1 MTAEGEDHQFLRS
14 CERLMTMAASVVV
27 LAAYSNCG
35 RWRRT
40 AAALCTVGTS
50 GHRRFANHTHGTG
63 KQRANL
69 MET

>member
-1 MTAEGEDHQFLRS
+1 MAAEGEDCQFLRS
-14 CERLMTMAASVVV
+14 CDGLMTMAASVVV

-40 AAALCTVGTS
+40 AAALCSVGTS
-50 GHRRFANHTHGTG
+50 GHRRLANHTHGTG

>member
-1 MTAEGEDHQFLRS
+1 MAAEGEDRQFLRS
-14 CERLMTMAASVVV
+14 CDGLMTMAASVVV

-35 RWRRT
+35 RWRQT
-40 AAALCTVGTS
+40 AAALCSVGTS
-50 GHRRFANHTHGTG
+50 GHRRLANHAHGTG

>member
-1 MTAEGEDHQFLRS
+1 MAAEGEDCQFVRS
-14 CERLMTMAASVVV
+14 CDVLMTMVVSVVV

-35 RWRRT
+35 RWRQT
-40 AAALCTVGTS
+40 AAALCSVGTS
-50 GHRRFANHTHGTG
+50 GHRRLANHTHGTG